1 MAFKF
6 VNVNPSGAKTDDC
19 VTRAI
24 TLASGLDYFDIQE
37 KLVLTS
43 KLFGC
48 DRLARCCY
56 QNLLEYVLKYTPIE
70 CQGLTV
76 NEFCELHP
84 YGTYL
89 VRIQGHLTTVI
100 DGDVNDTWYCG
111 DFICDKAWKAS
122 A

>member
-6 VNVNPSGAKTDDC
+6 VNVNPSGARTDDC

-24 TLASGLDYFDIQE
+24 SLASGYDYFDIQE

-56 QNLLEYVLKYTPIE
+56 QNLLEYVFGYTPVE
-70 CQGLTV
+70 CHGLTID
-76 NEFCELHP
+76 EFCIENP

-89 VRIQGHLTTVI
+89 IRIQGHLTAVI
-100 DGDVNDTWYCG
+100 DGVINDTWDCG
-111 DFICDKAWKAS
+111 DFICDKAWRVNE
-122 A
+122 